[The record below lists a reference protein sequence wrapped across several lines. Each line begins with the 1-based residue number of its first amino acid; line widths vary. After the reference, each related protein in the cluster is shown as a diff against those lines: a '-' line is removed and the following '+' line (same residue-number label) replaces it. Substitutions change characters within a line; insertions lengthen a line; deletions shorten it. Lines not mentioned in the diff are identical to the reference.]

1 MDQIKAILRNFHHS
15 QSIKATA
22 RQLKVSKNTVRDY
35 LRRALEHSNDVLK
48 LLELEDSELENL
60 FLKEPLDKQS
70 VRLADFEKQTGVDQ
84 RTKKSRRNPVFVM
97 GNIPCFKS
105 RRIWIQP
112 VLRTFKV
119 LCGPQGLDPSPG
131 TFAR

>member
-48 LLELEDSELENL
+48 LLELEDSVSPNQLQ
-60 FLKEPLDKQS
+60 KQ
-70 VRLADFEKQTGVDQ
+70 VTRYICKA
-84 RTKKSRRNPVFVM
+84 
-97 GNIPCFKS
+97 
-105 RRIWIQP
+105 
-112 VLRTFKV
+112 RTFI
-119 LCGPQGLDPSPG
+119 
-131 TFAR
+131 T